1 MKVCRV
7 ISGRVVPVAVKTES
21 VLMTRDLPPSPQGE
35 RFGGALDGAA
45 RHFTEGYDSG
55 LIPME
60 FVNSMRRQHLLIP
73 GIGHKVK
80 SVSGLG
86 CRLCSSYLN

>member
-1 MKVCRV
+1 MQGYKWT
-7 ISGRVVPVAVKTES
+7 VAVKTES
-21 VLMTRDLPPSPQGE
+21 VLMTRDLPPSPPPPRVRG
-35 RFGGALDGAA
+35 FGGALDGAA

-60 FVNSMRRQHLLIP
+60 FVNSMCRQHLLIP